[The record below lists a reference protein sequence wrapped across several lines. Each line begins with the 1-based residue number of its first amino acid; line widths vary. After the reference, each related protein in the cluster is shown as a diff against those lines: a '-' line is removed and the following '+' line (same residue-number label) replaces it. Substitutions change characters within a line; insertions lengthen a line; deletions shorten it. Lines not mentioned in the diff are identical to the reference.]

1 MTVDKWFL
9 LWMNSVLLFAIC
21 RADLTVEKIDD
32 ETNSLVLTRTET
44 DDGVKFVPEAHSV
57 QKREAFAQANI
68 TSYVTRLNS
77 SHHKLNV
84 HWSGTSS
91 QVLICLAQTSRPL
104 GIHQKPLPSSLYISY
119 DYGKTFENKTD
130 FFKLSNDSYA
140 SPDKCFF
147 PKNAESFIIIMDKFN
162 KKLFTS
168 KDHGRNINKIDL
180 NFTPVDVLPHPN
192 DPLTFL
198 VHDSENNLRIT
209 EDFGENFVILQE
221 SVKSYV
227 WTNKT
232 NGPQDPLSVAL
243 IVQRLEP
250 HTMTAI
256 MLTNIKSN
264 RFSLK
269 PMLGNVEKISSHGDF
284 VFALRKTGNETRQL
298 FISYQGGEFRPT
310 QFDSAMTP
318 RNFHVVDTSDARL
331 MVAVTY
337 TETLSNLY
345 ISEFESASE
354 KYYFRLSLERLFVFL
369 PNVTWLDSWISP
381 FDEPAFADIY
391 RVKGMRGIYLAS
403 QISPYTDSKNPL
415 PDNIVSLITFDWGGI
430 WKPLEPPKVN
440 INGQPVRCELKKN
453 CSLHVTQKFSMLYP
467 ATRNTP
473 ILSSDSAP
481 GIIMATGTVGS
492 SLKGHNGVY
501 ISRDAGLSWHH
512 VLRENYIFNIG
523 DHGGILTAVRMFKS
537 AGETFQVL
545 YSFDEGVSWEA
556 FNFADSP
563 MRIYGLMTEPGENTT
578 VFTLFGS
585 KPESHEWTIINID
598 FQNAFQRNCT
608 ADDYKMWSPA
618 SSQSVKM
625 ACIMG
630 RKETYERRFITSKCF
645 NGLNFN
651 RTVKYEPCFCDIE
664 DFECDYGFVR
674 HVSSPVCG
682 RNFSPEYDPYK
693 IPFSCQPGQFYERTR
708 GYRKIDGDACIG
720 GNEADYMPELI
731 PCPTEEPSYFLLLAQ
746 KEHIIRF
753 DVLNPKPQVLPVR
766 NLNNVISIDYDIE
779 NNCVY
784 FADIVDDVIGRQCFA
799 SGNRSVEYLVTSNL
813 RSVEGIA
820 FDWVSRSLYFV
831 DGVRAKIELIR
842 TDIDHSGRMRMTIL
856 DSKAVKKPRGIAL
869 HPVKGYM
876 FWTDWD
882 KENPTVNRANMDGS
896 DIRILA
902 KSPRV
907 HWPNGITIDHFGG
920 HIYWADARLDY
931 IATTDLEGRFFRI
944 VASNKEIPSMKHP
957 FSVAVFKDILYWD
970 DWSQREIF
978 MINKNDGS
986 ELGNIQT
993 SYVGLMDVKVFGHSI
1008 QGGTNKCDSKVGQ
1021 LCSHVCLAL
1030 PDNKYRCACPDGM
1043 HIYKG
1048 ECVCANDNQ
1057 KPGVND
1063 TCKPVSPHGCVA
1075 SQLTCTNGNCVP
1087 LVWQCDGDDDCGDNS
1102 DESQCPSRCNASA
1115 FDCGNGKCIPMSWK
1129 CDHETD
1135 CNDGRDEKD
1144 CPKAKCL
1151 PTQFQCDNGN
1161 CISRRWICDMEND
1174 CKDGSD
1180 ERNCPTRAP
1189 PTPPTNSTSCSAGQ
1203 FSCKTGGVM
1212 ACIPNFWVCDGESD
1226 CMDDLDEKDCDKKMC
1241 NQPSVQFKCEISHR
1255 CIMKAYVCDGSLDCG
1270 VGDDSDERN
1279 CTKPNAPSENNPPT
1293 YNSTC
1298 KGFMFKCSNKIC
1310 VPDWWKCDGVDDC
1323 GDNSDEEGCVIPPTL
1338 PIPTI
1343 LPTPARERKCRMD
1356 EFRCDSG
1363 ACIAQQW
1370 VCDSEK
1376 DCPNGEDEKHCDYGT
1391 HEEECPPRFYKC
1403 KKSRTC
1409 LPAYQVCDG
1418 IKHCPDG
1425 SDEIF
1430 CNSIPKGPENPV
1442 CAAGFFAC
1450 DGSRCLPFA
1459 QYCDNHY
1466 NCYDGTDE
1474 DNCTS
1479 DPLAHIFQVSQLEVD
1494 RYTISSSSIT
1504 LLWWV
1509 GAVSPNITLQFMPSI
1524 AEMLENGQ
1532 QSWKNTSWISD
1543 HRYTFDKLL
1552 PYTRHNITVYV
1563 KLLSTNEV
1571 FPPGQYVTATTAP
1584 DEPSAP
1590 LNVNVTQK
1598 RPTLIEVK
1606 WSPPLKPNGVIRRYE
1621 VFIKPPMPPDRVV
1634 VAGNTQVSLP
1644 GHFTHGVTYSVWVNA
1659 VNEVGS
1665 KSSNLVT
1672 FTADNASSIGMV
1684 EEFHSENVRST
1695 GMTWKWKAVKDAQ
1708 GYNLRVSANYPY
1720 AELPPVTT
1728 NDTRYTFSNL
1738 APGVYYTF
1746 SISAF
1751 NKQFEGQSLTKGVQ
1765 TPGAELPIV
1774 PDLKAQV
1781 SEQSQSTVLLSWNP
1795 PKKTM
1800 YNENWRYGIYY
1811 SVNSSD
1817 FFKEPR
1823 NITSNTHLLL
1833 TGLGACEKYMID
1845 IGVVA
1850 PLGQGPLSAAP
1861 TTITTGNDPR
1871 APPKRLTAVADR
1883 HNDTLVD
1890 ITWSSSCFK
1899 MSEAVGYILTIKDVV
1914 IDKTSSI
1921 TFLPTNKTE
1930 LKHRVA
1936 VHQGASYKIVVQ
1948 TDREGSWPSEPLI
1961 YHAPQ
1966 LPSPHQ
1972 IEAHSHADEQDTHI
1986 DLFWNLP
1993 LEKTNPADLPP
2004 YKYEIL
2010 VSEGKPL
2017 ESNEYKIVVADSSP
2031 YSFKDAKAGRLYYF
2045 AVRLVTEKGHRSPIS
2060 ETATEELPLGAWAS
2074 VMTPTRVIGIF
2085 VPVLLVMML
2094 VGGAF
2099 VVFIVRHRRL
2109 QNSFTSFANSHYS
2122 TRSGNATFTADGLDD
2137 EDSPVIRGFSDDE
2150 PLVVA

>member
-57 QKREAFAQANI
+57 QKREAFFQANI

-147 PKNAESFIIIMDKFN
+147 PKNAESF
-162 KKLFTS
+162 
-168 KDHGRNINKIDL
+168 
-180 NFTPVDVLPHPN
+180 
-192 DPLTFL
+192 
-198 VHDSENNLRIT
+198 LRIT

-232 NGPQDPLSVAL
+232 YGPQDPLSVAL

-284 VFALRKTGNETRQL
+284 VFALRKTGNVSEKFEYYCTLKFPLGFCKSPFLAGNQATLHFLPRWR
-298 FISYQGGEFRPT
+298 IPA
-310 QFDSAMTP
+310 DSV
-318 RNFHVVDTSDARL
+318 R
-331 MVAVTY
+331 
-337 TETLSNLY
+337 LSNDPQKFPRRRHVRCSTYGRCHLHG
-345 ISEFESASE
+345 
-354 KYYFRLSLERLFVFL
+354 
-369 PNVTWLDSWISP
+369 N
-381 FDEPAFADIY
+381 AF
-391 RVKGMRGIYLAS
+391 
-403 QISPYTDSKNPL
+403 
-415 PDNIVSLITFDWGGI
+415 
-430 WKPLEPPKVN
+430 
-440 INGQPVRCELKKN
+440 QPVHIRIRIRVRKILFPSQPRAAVRFSPECDLARFLDQKKN

-512 VLRENYIFNIG
+512 VMLDFLKITISELPVLRFCNIFHRITDFLSGPQGKLYFQHRRPRRHTNG
-523 DHGGILTAVRMFKS
+523 RPYVQKCRRNFSSPVFVRRGRLLGSVQLRRQPDAHLRFDDRAWRKHNRIH
-537 AGETFQVL
+537 TFRLQ
-545 YSFDEGVSWEA
+545 A
-556 FNFADSP
+556 
-563 MRIYGLMTEPGENTT
+563 RIARMDDNQYR
-578 VFTLFGS
+578 FS
-585 KPESHEWTIINID
+585 KRIP
-598 FQNAFQRNCT
+598 
-608 ADDYKMWSPA
+608 
-618 SSQSVKM
+618 
-625 ACIMG
+625 
-630 RKETYERRFITSKCF
+630 
-645 NGLNFN
+645 
-651 RTVKYEPCFCDIE
+651 
-664 DFECDYGFVR
+664 DYGFVR
-674 HVSSPVCG
+674 HLSSPVCG

-882 KENPTVNRANMDGS
+882 KENPTVNRANMDGG

-993 SYVGLMDVKVFGHSI
+993 SYVGLMDVK
-1008 QGGTNKCDSKVGQ
+1008 QKRN
-1021 LCSHVCLAL
+1021 
-1030 PDNKYRCACPDGM
+1030 ACRLSSSA
-1043 HIYKG
+1043 IT
-1048 ECVCANDNQ
+1048 A
-1057 KPGVND
+1057 
-1063 TCKPVSPHGCVA
+1063 T
-1075 SQLTCTNGNCVP
+1075 
-1087 LVWQCDGDDDCGDNS
+1087 
-1102 DESQCPSRCNASA
+1102 ASA
-1115 FDCGNGKCIPMSWK
+1115 
-1129 CDHETD
+1129 E
-1135 CNDGRDEKD
+1135 
-1144 CPKAKCL
+1144 
-1151 PTQFQCDNGN
+1151 
-1161 CISRRWICDMEND
+1161 
-1174 CKDGSD
+1174 DGSATWKTIA
-1180 ERNCPTRAP
+1180 RTAR
-1189 PTPPTNSTSCSAGQ
+1189 TSGTARPGRRPLLQ
-1203 FSCKTGGVM
+1203 P
-1212 ACIPNFWVCDGESD
+1212 IP
-1226 CMDDLDEKDCDKKMC
+1226 LHAL
-1241 NQPSVQFKCEISHR
+1241 CEISHR

-1279 CTKPNAPSENNPPT
+1279 CTKPNASSENNPPT

-1338 PIPTI
+1338 PSPTI

-1430 CNSIPKGPENPV
+1430 CNSIPKGND
-1442 CAAGFFAC
+1442 F
-1450 DGSRCLPFA
+1450 
-1459 QYCDNHY
+1459 
-1466 NCYDGTDE
+1466 
-1474 DNCTS
+1474 
-1479 DPLAHIFQVSQLEVD
+1479 
-1494 RYTISSSSIT
+1494 
-1504 LLWWV
+1504 
-1509 GAVSPNITLQFMPSI
+1509 
-1524 AEMLENGQ
+1524 
-1532 QSWKNTSWISD
+1532 
-1543 HRYTFDKLL
+1543 
-1552 PYTRHNITVYV
+1552 
-1563 KLLSTNEV
+1563 
-1571 FPPGQYVTATTAP
+1571 
-1584 DEPSAP
+1584 
-1590 LNVNVTQK
+1590 
-1598 RPTLIEVK
+1598 
-1606 WSPPLKPNGVIRRYE
+1606 
-1621 VFIKPPMPPDRVV
+1621 
-1634 VAGNTQVSLP
+1634 
-1644 GHFTHGVTYSVWVNA
+1644 
-1659 VNEVGS
+1659 
-1665 KSSNLVT
+1665 
-1672 FTADNASSIGMV
+1672 MV
-1684 EEFHSENVRST
+1684 EGYVR
-1695 GMTWKWKAVKDAQ
+1695 
-1708 GYNLRVSANYPY
+1708 
-1720 AELPPVTT
+1720 
-1728 NDTRYTFSNL
+1728 
-1738 APGVYYTF
+1738 
-1746 SISAF
+1746 
-1751 NKQFEGQSLTKGVQ
+1751 
-1765 TPGAELPIV
+1765 
-1774 PDLKAQV
+1774 
-1781 SEQSQSTVLLSWNP
+1781 
-1795 PKKTM
+1795 
-1800 YNENWRYGIYY
+1800 
-1811 SVNSSD
+1811 
-1817 FFKEPR
+1817 
-1823 NITSNTHLLL
+1823 
-1833 TGLGACEKYMID
+1833 
-1845 IGVVA
+1845 
-1850 PLGQGPLSAAP
+1850 
-1861 TTITTGNDPR
+1861 R
-1871 APPKRLTAVADR
+1871 A
-1883 HNDTLVD
+1883 
-1890 ITWSSSCFK
+1890 
-1899 MSEAVGYILTIKDVV
+1899 
-1914 IDKTSSI
+1914 
-1921 TFLPTNKTE
+1921 
-1930 LKHRVA
+1930 
-1936 VHQGASYKIVVQ
+1936 
-1948 TDREGSWPSEPLI
+1948 
-1961 YHAPQ
+1961 
-1966 LPSPHQ
+1966 
-1972 IEAHSHADEQDTHI
+1972 
-1986 DLFWNLP
+1986 
-1993 LEKTNPADLPP
+1993 
-2004 YKYEIL
+2004 
-2010 VSEGKPL
+2010 
-2017 ESNEYKIVVADSSP
+2017 
-2031 YSFKDAKAGRLYYF
+2031 
-2045 AVRLVTEKGHRSPIS
+2045 
-2060 ETATEELPLGAWAS
+2060 
-2074 VMTPTRVIGIF
+2074 
-2085 VPVLLVMML
+2085 
-2094 VGGAF
+2094 
-2099 VVFIVRHRRL
+2099 
-2109 QNSFTSFANSHYS
+2109 
-2122 TRSGNATFTADGLDD
+2122 
-2137 EDSPVIRGFSDDE
+2137 
-2150 PLVVA
+2150 